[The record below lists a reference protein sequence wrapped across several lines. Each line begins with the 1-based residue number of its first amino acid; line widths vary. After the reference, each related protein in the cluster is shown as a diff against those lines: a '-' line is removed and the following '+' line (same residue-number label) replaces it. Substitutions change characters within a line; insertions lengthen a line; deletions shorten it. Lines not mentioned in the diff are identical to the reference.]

1 MMQQND
7 KLFNQFY
14 GKLLSESTKEKNER
28 IVVNIAIISFVIHL
42 LLIALVDFGWL
53 KMGDSYSLLI
63 NPIAAIYTP
72 FSFILVYEVYLLVF
86 YLPKS
91 ITIYIGKQYEIITLI
106 IVRRIFKDLSKL
118 ELTSDWFSLKNDLQ
132 FTYDILATIILFF
145 LIYYFNKLNQNR
157 LKLQVKT
164 EEISVEVKKFIRI
177 KNIIAMF
184 LIPIFFILSLY
195 SFTNWAYEKLFADAT
210 SVVGITDIN
219 KIFFDDFFTVLILVD
234 VLLLLVS
241 SLHLN
246 KFNQV
251 IRHSGFIIST
261 ILIKISFGVEGL
273 LNTVLIVSAV
283 LFGVIILAI
292 HNQYEKIKTIDD

>member
-1 MMQQND
+1 MQKND

-42 LLIALVDFGWL
+42 LLIALVDFGWV
-53 KMGDSYSLLI
+53 KMGDSYNLLI

-106 IVRRIFKDLSKL
+106 VVRRIFKDLSKL
-118 ELTSDWFSLKNDLQ
+118 ELTSDWFTKKNDLQ
-132 FTYDILATIILFF
+132 FTYDILATVILFF

-157 LKLQVKT
+157 LKFQVKT
-164 EEISVEVKKFIRI
+164 AELSFEVKKFVRI

-195 SFTNWAYEKLFADAT
+195 SFANWAYEKIFADAT
-210 SVVGITDIN
+210 YVVAITDIN

-261 ILIKISFGVEGL
+261 ILIKISFGVEGV

-283 LFGVIILAI
+283 LFGVIILSI
-292 HNQYEKIKTIDD
+292 HNQYEKIKTVDD

>member
-14 GKLLSESTKEKNER
+14 GKLLSETTKEQNER

>member
-14 GKLLSESTKEKNER
+14 GKLLSETTKEQNER

-164 EEISVEVKKFIRI
+164 EEISLEVKKFIRI

-210 SVVGITDIN
+210 YVVGITDIN

-273 LNTVLIVSAV
+273 MNTVLIVSAV
-283 LFGVIILAI
+283 SFGVVILAI

>member
-14 GKLLSESTKEKNER
+14 GKLLSETTKEQNER

-145 LIYYFNKLNQNR
+145 LIYYFNKLNQHR
-157 LKLQVKT
+157 LNLQVKT
-164 EEISVEVKKFIRI
+164 QEISVEVKKFIRI

-195 SFTNWAYEKLFADAT
+195 SFTNWAYEKLFADAA
-210 SVVGITDIN
+210 SVVAITDIN

-273 LNTVLIVSAV
+273 MNTVLIVSAV